1 MITLPSLFL
10 SHGAPTFAL
19 EPGRAGPLLTAM
31 GERIP
36 RPRAILVASAHWMT
50 RGVEVSSA
58 KQPETIHDF
67 GGFPSALYRI
77 LYSAPGAPDVAAEV
91 IELLRSHGVT
101 ATAKPDQG
109 LDHGAWVPL
118 LHLFPKADIP
128 TLQIS
133 MPALGTPKSFV
144 EFGAR
149 LSKLRREGV
158 LVVGSGSITHNLG
171 EFRGGSGSD
180 APYVTEFCAWIAD
193 RIADGDLASLLDY
206 RRLAPHA
213 VRAHPTDEH
222 LMPLFVALGAA
233 GVGLKDALRVDGG
246 IANGVLGMDSYVFG
260 ASALKPIH
268 HASAQRQP
276 EKEFA

>member
-10 SHGAPTFAL
+10 SHGAPTFAI
-19 EPGRAGPLLTAM
+19 EPGSAGPLLTAM

-58 KQPETIHDF
+58 KQPETIYDF

-77 LYSAPGAPDVAAEV
+77 QYTAPGAPDVAAEIINLLKSQGV
-91 IELLRSHGVT
+91 I
-101 ATAKPDQG
+101 ATAKPYQG

-118 LHLFPKADIP
+118 LHLFPSADIP

-133 MPALGTPKSFV
+133 MPALGKPKSFF
-144 EFGAR
+144 EFGVL
-149 LSKLRREGV
+149 LSELRKEGV

-171 EFRGGSGSD
+171 EFRGNSGSE
-180 APYVTEFCAWIAD
+180 APYVIEFCAWIAD
-193 RIADGDLASLLDY
+193 RIAEGDLDSLLDY

-222 LMPLFVALGAA
+222 LMPLFVALGVA
-233 GVGLKDALRVDGG
+233 GDDLKDALRVDGG

-260 ASALKPIH
+260 ASALKPVH
-268 HASAQRQP
+268 DASDQRQP
-276 EKEFA
+276 EQEFA